1 MKSRLLGIGAASA
14 LIAALLLW
22 AVFGYFVQKLTAAR
36 TLHAAE
42 ALDFSQNEERAR
54 ASARLHALVRDT
66 ANDQEVFEEL
76 ARTDVLAAVE
86 AIEAAGKA
94 AGAVVTVRGATAAP
108 LGGASKSKTNTIK
121 DLRAIE
127 ILVDAEGKFQSL
139 IKAASIFEALPFLSS
154 VDRLQFEENLSSS
167 DGKKSADAWRMTARI
182 RIITTSTVGI

>member
-1 MKSRLLGIGAASA
+1 MRNTRLLFLGAAGA
-14 LIAALLLW
+14 LIVAALLW
-22 AVFGYFVQKLTAAR
+22 ALFGYSVQKLTAAR

-66 ANDQEVFEEL
+66 ANEQEIFEEL

-108 LGGASKSKTNTIK
+108 LNGASKSKTIK

-154 VDRLQFEENLSSS
+154 IDRLQFEENLSSS